1 MKKKQQDSTASATKQ
16 ISVAEALKQ
25 LRKDIV
31 VKASGKIEI
40 GPDGEYAK
48 HYQRVRLT
56 SFKDLQRMS
65 LIPEGLDEKKT
76 MEAIARDDDSAFE
89 VVQRMPSTGKT
100 GCDCHDGDGDHAATS
115 TLPRHSSGAMLRAQ
129 YSDLRATFNQHLARV
144 LADVYRRDVQ
154 WDYAIASHVYR
165 WVDRLVVAVAFDI
178 GTIMIRDI
186 TVQKNSTLNIAASTQ
201 LVWANNIRIHTG
213 GKIKTTGSYMKIKCA
228 SIEGNLP

>member
-1 MKKKQQDSTASATKQ
+1 MKKTPQASVPATKRA
-16 ISVAEALKQ
+16 SVVEALKQ
-25 LRKDIV
+25 QRKDLV

-40 GPDGEYAK
+40 GPEGEYAG
-48 HYQRVRLT
+48 YFRQVRLT

-76 MEAIARDDDSAFE
+76 LDALARDNDAAFE
-89 VVQRMPSTGKT
+89 VVQRMPSSGKAR
-100 GCDCHDGDGDHAATS
+100 CDCAGGGDHSAAS
-115 TLPRHSSGAMLRAQ
+115 TTQKHSAGTMLRAQ
-129 YSDLRATFNQHLARV
+129 YGDLRATFNPHLARA

-165 WVDRLVVAVAFDI
+165 WVDRLIAMTEFDI

-213 GKIKTTGSYMKIKCA
+213 GKIKTSGSYMKIKCA